1 MLNVS
6 FAERFTDESVIYL
19 LKVRESSDGYTC
31 GGTFL
36 LKHRSAFILRKAHL
50 EDKLRQENTVRIAE
64 NYS

>member
-19 LKVRESSDGYTC
+19 LKARENPDGYTC

-36 LKHRSAFILRKAHL
+36 LKHRS
-50 EDKLRQENTVRIAE
+50 
-64 NYS
+64 